1 MKLDLKK
8 EIVLPEKVS
17 AEFKGSVLVVKGPKG
32 EVQRDFLHP
41 KVKIVADKGKIM
53 ISSSKATKK
62 EKMALSTFTAHI
74 KGMVKGVVE
83 PFQYKLKICAS
94 HFPMNVSVS
103 GADFVVKNFL
113 GETVPRKIKIVKGV
127 EVKVNG
133 SDIVVSCAD
142 KEAAG
147 QMASRIEN
155 LCRITKRD
163 IRVFQDGCY
172 ITSKDGKGV
181 I

>member
-1 MKLDLKK
+1 MKQDLKR
-8 EIVLPEKVS
+8 EIALPEKVF
-17 AEFKGSVLVVKGPKG
+17 AELKGAVLEIKGPKG
-32 EVQRDFLHP
+32 EVKRDFFHP
-41 KVKIVADKGKIM
+41 KVKVIIDKSKIIV
-53 ISSSKATKK
+53 SSSRATKK
-62 EKMALSTFTAHI
+62 EKMALSTFTAHL

-83 PFQYKLKICAS
+83 PFQYKLKVCAS
-94 HFPMNVSVS
+94 HFPMNVGVS
-103 GADFVVKNFL
+103 GEDFVVKNFL
-113 GETVPRKIKIVKGV
+113 GESVPRKIKIVKGV

-155 LCRITKRD
+155 LCRITNRD
-163 IRVFQDGCY
+163 LRVFQDGCY
-172 ITSKDGKGV
+172 ITSKAGKSV